1 MKRSA
6 IASARGALIGVWM
19 IWMWAP
25 AKTASNAVAVPVADQ
40 ELEPVG
46 SVVEVQEQVAGLL
59 GDPGAGVV
67 GGDTGD
73 VHASTAVLDDNED
86 LERRRKTVYVGALAS
101 ALANS
106 AAMCGLRCCR
116 SWTPK
121 TPSARRVFLS
131 HTAELRR
138 LPVSR
143 SFVAAAESAVSRAG
157 DARL

>member
-73 VHASTAVLDDNED
+73 VHASTAVLDDYED

-101 ALANS
+101 ALANPLPVWAEMLS
-106 AAMCGLRCCR
+106 VMDAE
-116 SWTPK
+116 
-121 TPSARRVFLS
+121 TPSARRVSCRTLGS
-131 HTAELRR
+131 CGACR
-138 LPVSR
+138 
-143 SFVAAAESAVSRAG
+143 
-157 DARL
+157 